1 MDLSILSLLA
11 QATLVAKA
19 VLVVLL
25 FMSVFSWAL
34 MFRKWMN
41 IRAALKKAAD
51 GMDRF
56 NHARDLRE
64 AVQSLGGDP
73 DSPLY
78 TVAHEGVTEFNRS
91 KEAGN
96 SEDVVVDNVRRALRQ
111 GVDMEMTRLT
121 SSLSFL
127 ATSANTAP
135 FIGLFG
141 TVWGIMN
148 TFHAIGA
155 MKSASLATVA
165 PGISEAL
172 IATAM
177 GLLVAIPATIGYNTF
192 HGSLNRVQRE
202 LNAHRAVSRSG
213 QAEERCLM
221 GSSVGG
227 NKGFVSEINVTP
239 FVDVMLVLLI
249 IFMVTAP
256 MMTEGLDVDLPQTRA
271 VETLPTESDNMILTV
286 RKDGAIFLD
295 SYEVGLDELQDK
307 INLLVKQQ
315 NKQLFLQADKDVA
328 YGLVVDVMGR
338 IREAGIDKLGVVALR
353 EDTPAVPEK
362 KGKK

>member
-1 MDLSILSLLA
+1 
-11 QATLVAKA
+11 
-19 VLVVLL
+19 
-25 FMSVFSWAL
+25 
-34 MFRKWMN
+34 
-41 IRAALKKAAD
+41 
-51 GMDRF
+51 
-56 NHARDLRE
+56 
-64 AVQSLGGDP
+64 
-73 DSPLY
+73 
-78 TVAHEGVTEFNRS
+78 
-91 KEAGN
+91 
-96 SEDVVVDNVRRALRQ
+96 
-111 GVDMEMTRLT
+111 
-121 SSLSFL
+121 
-127 ATSANTAP
+127 
-135 FIGLFG
+135 
-141 TVWGIMN
+141 
-148 TFHAIGA
+148 
-155 MKSASLATVA
+155 
-165 PGISEAL
+165 
-172 IATAM
+172 
-177 GLLVAIPATIGYNTF
+177 
-192 HGSLNRVQRE
+192 
-202 LNAHRAVSRSG
+202 
-213 QAEERCLM
+213 M

-256 MMTEGLDVDLPQTRA
+256 MMTEGLD

>member
-51 GMDRF
+51 
-56 NHARDLRE
+56 ARDLRE

-192 HGSLNRVQRE
+192 HGSLGVLETRLVNFAGMFLNRVQRE

-213 QAEERCLM
+213 QAE
-221 GSSVGG
+221 
-227 NKGFVSEINVTP
+227 
-239 FVDVMLVLLI
+239 
-249 IFMVTAP
+249 
-256 MMTEGLDVDLPQTRA
+256 
-271 VETLPTESDNMILTV
+271 
-286 RKDGAIFLD
+286 
-295 SYEVGLDELQDK
+295 
-307 INLLVKQQ
+307 
-315 NKQLFLQADKDVA
+315 
-328 YGLVVDVMGR
+328 
-338 IREAGIDKLGVVALR
+338 
-353 EDTPAVPEK
+353 
-362 KGKK
+362 

>member
-1 MDLSILSLLA
+1 
-11 QATLVAKA
+11 
-19 VLVVLL
+19 
-25 FMSVFSWAL
+25 
-34 MFRKWMN
+34 
-41 IRAALKKAAD
+41 
-51 GMDRF
+51 
-56 NHARDLRE
+56 
-64 AVQSLGGDP
+64 
-73 DSPLY
+73 
-78 TVAHEGVTEFNRS
+78 
-91 KEAGN
+91 
-96 SEDVVVDNVRRALRQ
+96 
-111 GVDMEMTRLT
+111 
-121 SSLSFL
+121 
-127 ATSANTAP
+127 
-135 FIGLFG
+135 
-141 TVWGIMN
+141 
-148 TFHAIGA
+148 
-155 MKSASLATVA
+155 
-165 PGISEAL
+165 
-172 IATAM
+172 
-177 GLLVAIPATIGYNTF
+177 
-192 HGSLNRVQRE
+192 
-202 LNAHRAVSRSG
+202 
-213 QAEERCLM
+213 M

-295 SYEVGLDELQDK
+295 SYEVGLQDK

>member
-19 VLVVLL
+19 GLVVLL
-25 FMSVFSWAL
+25 FMSVVSWAL

-78 TVAHEGVTEFNRS
+78 TVAHEGVTAFNRS

-96 SEDVVVDNVRRALRQ
+96 SEA
-111 GVDMEMTRLT
+111 VDMDMSRLT

-192 HGSLNRVQRE
+192 HGSLGVLETRLVNFAGMFLNRVQRE
-202 LNAHRAVSRSG
+202 LSAPRPVSRSG
-213 QAEERCLM
+213 QAE
-221 GSSVGG
+221 
-227 NKGFVSEINVTP
+227 
-239 FVDVMLVLLI
+239 
-249 IFMVTAP
+249 
-256 MMTEGLDVDLPQTRA
+256 
-271 VETLPTESDNMILTV
+271 
-286 RKDGAIFLD
+286 
-295 SYEVGLDELQDK
+295 
-307 INLLVKQQ
+307 
-315 NKQLFLQADKDVA
+315 
-328 YGLVVDVMGR
+328 
-338 IREAGIDKLGVVALR
+338 
-353 EDTPAVPEK
+353 
-362 KGKK
+362 